1 MTGYLSRQNLQ
12 RNRNMKSN
20 SRKDKKILFLDMD
33 GTTLDDKK
41 RISKENLEALRRV
54 TEAGHEVVITTG
66 RTDSSAGYLRKSYGL
81 DQIGCRYMIVYN
93 GAAILDCETG
103 ELLYSQKL
111 PMEYVKDLID
121 AARKEELYL
130 HTYAGDKVLTE
141 RRDENLSVYLKRTS
155 MEAQVVPDLKQAL
168 KEQPYKLLAVDVHNP
183 DRLHAFLKN
192 QSAWAKGKVDMY
204 FSCREY
210 LEMVAEGVNK
220 GSALLRFCELM
231 DIPVRNTIAAGDEC
245 NDLSMIQAAGT
256 GCAVANA
263 QEEVKAAAD
272 CVTRND
278 NNHSAVAE
286 IVEKFIFPS

>member
-1 MTGYLSRQNLQ
+1 
-12 RNRNMKSN
+12 
-20 SRKDKKILFLDMD
+20 
-33 GTTLDDKK
+33 
-41 RISKENLEALRRV
+41 
-54 TEAGHEVVITTG
+54 
-66 RTDSSAGYLRKSYGL
+66 
-81 DQIGCRYMIVYN
+81 
-93 GAAILDCETG
+93 
-103 ELLYSQKL
+103 
-111 PMEYVKDLID
+111 
-121 AARKEELYL
+121 
-130 HTYAGDKVLTE
+130 
-141 RRDENLSVYLKRTS
+141 
-155 MEAQVVPDLKQAL
+155 
-168 KEQPYKLLAVDVHNP
+168 
-183 DRLHAFLKN
+183 
-192 QSAWAKGKVDMY
+192 MY

-220 GSALLRFCELM
+220 GSALLRFCGLM